1 MEATTTIS
9 KWGNSK
15 GVRIPAEILKK
26 AQVDLNDMLYFDV
39 DESGRIIMS
48 KIPMPKKGT
57 LEYLFKDYSGD
68 SFKTELID
76 LGEPAGNEQW

>member
-15 GVRIPAEILKK
+15 GVRVPAEILKK

-48 KIPMPKKGT
+48 KVPTPKEGT
-57 LEYLFKDYSGD
+57 IEYLFKDYSGE
-68 SFKTELID
+68 SFKTELVD
-76 LGEPAGNEQW
+76 LGEPAGSELW

>member
-15 GVRIPAEILKK
+15 GVRVPAEILKK

-39 DESGRIIMS
+39 DEHGRIIMS
-48 KIPMPKKGT
+48 KVPMPKEGT
-57 LEYLFKDYSGD
+57 LEYLFKDYSEG
-68 SFKTELID
+68 SFQTELID
-76 LGEPAGNEQW
+76 LGEPVGEEQW